1 MDYTTPL
8 KILLVDNEPIALRVH
23 HKLLGD
29 LGYFPDTA
37 EDGQKALSLATND
50 YHVILMNLRLPDLH
64 STEVAAH
71 IRHRESHS
79 HRAHIVGLTTL
90 CTPEVTADCLAAGM
104 NTVMTKPLTIDK
116 LSRLLAAA
124 MQSTSQR
131 NEPLTQ
137 EIT

>member
-1 MDYTTPL
+1 MACTTPL
-8 KILLVDNEPIALRVH
+8 KILLVENESIALRVH

-50 YHVILMNLRLPDLH
+50 YHVILMNLRLPDTH
-64 STEVAAH
+64 GTDVAAH
-71 IRHRESHS
+71 IRHRENHL
-79 HRAHIVGLTTL
+79 RRTYIVGLTTL
-90 CTPEVTADCLAAGM
+90 YTPEVTAGCLAAGM
-104 NTVMTKPLTIDK
+104 DAVVTKPLTIDK

-124 MQSTSQR
+124 TKSTSQR

-137 EIT
+137 EIA